1 MVVRTPLDDLGEL
14 DLGRLGRDSQ
24 ALIRDL
30 LTEVDSAA
38 PAALSEHLVARAREL
53 TDLRRSSRAAEVPR
67 DLADLQRLVGE
78 ALARNGG
85 GDHAGERAGRL
96 ALLFGELQAAYLEEL
111 LDKRFERD
119 GLDPVTGLAGED
131 AIRLELDRLIDAA
144 SAAGVPLSLLELD
157 VDGLGRINAAHGD
170 QAGDRL
176 LIAIADA
183 LRAVVGVPGRVFRR
197 AGDEFAAILEIP
209 GPNSVEIASRLRD
222 SLALLEA
229 DHGIPVYVSIGVAS
243 WPEHATESGE
253 LLERVREATY
263 LAKATGQGV
272 ADRERSA
279 VLQRS

>member
-1 MVVRTPLDDLGEL
+1 MQAS
-14 DLGRLGRDSQ
+14 GRG
-24 ALIRDL
+24 A
-30 LTEVDSAA
+30 
-38 PAALSEHLVARAREL
+38 
-53 TDLRRSSRAAEVPR
+53 SR
-67 DLADLQRLVGE
+67 
-78 ALARNGG
+78 
-85 GDHAGERAGRL
+85 
-96 ALLFGELQAAYLEEL
+96 LLFGELQAAYLEEL

-209 GPNSVEIASRLRD
+209 GPHSVEIASRLRD
-222 SLALLEA
+222 SLAMLEA

-243 WPEHATESGE
+243 WPEHAAESGE

-272 ADRERSA
+272 AMAEA